1 MPAMIF
7 DLSNC
12 KTPEVRHTGVVKVEE
27 MESAV
32 REALSK

>member
-1 MPAMIF
+1 MVPEGLK
-7 DLSNC
+7 DLER
-12 KTPEVRHTGVVKVEE
+12 KEVRHTGVVKVEE